1 MAESDSQSRGLGV
14 APVTVP
20 MLLLVAAVL
29 FLGSWAG
36 FLLADYTG
44 RIAAIWIG
52 NAVAIAAALKTRSK
66 DYPAILLTAF
76 AANLTADATAGDPF
90 LNAAMLSLADL
101 VEVVIVV
108 TSLRRLKVDRD
119 FCRPKTL
126 LIFYGLA
133 LGPAPMISALAAG
146 SYLHLAAARD
156 FWNTVGD
163 WYVSDALNLVILVPP
178 LVTVRWRDVAA
189 IFSKPE
195 RRITLVL
202 LALLAV
208 TIVVNM
214 LTPNFPLAFL
224 FFPMILLMTFVR
236 GFAGGA
242 VGLFISGVYLL
253 VPVLLGYGSGS
264 IAGHSRPVQILIVQI
279 FGAVLSFT
287 VVLAGAALDERRRL
301 ERHMADAV
309 TRAEEAR
316 IEALEARDA
325 ADSANRTKSMFLA
338 NMSHELRTPL
348 NAVIGFSE
356 LMQGE
361 VYGPLGHAKY
371 REYAR
376 LIHGAGAHLLDLIND
391 VLDMSKIEAGKFEI
405 ERRRFDLRQLVNE
418 CLKLMAGPAAE
429 AGVELTAETPATP
442 IPVYADRRA
451 LKQILL
457 NLLSNGVKFTPAGG
471 TVRVAATLGPER
483 FVLNVRDSG
492 IGIPS
497 DALEKLGQPFVQLRE
512 SASHTHKGTGLGL
525 ALVRSLAALHGGS
538 FRIESSLGT
547 GTVVTVEIPLEVED
561 EAALAGVYAA

>member
-1 MAESDSQSRGLGV
+1 MAGSDSQGRGLGV
-14 APVTVP
+14 APVTAP

-36 FLLADYTG
+36 LLLADYTG

-76 AANLTADATAGDPF
+76 AANLAADITAGDPF

-119 FCRPKTL
+119 FCRPKAL

-133 LGPAPMISALAAG
+133 LGPAPLASALLAAT
-146 SYLHLAAARD
+146 YLHLGAGRD
-156 FWNTVGD
+156 LWTTAGD
-163 WYVSDALNLVILVPP
+163 WYVSDALNLIILVPP
-178 LVTVRWRDVAA
+178 LVTVRLRDFAA
-189 IFSKPE
+189 IFSDRE

-208 TIVVNM
+208 TIIVNM

-236 GFAGGA
+236 GFAGGGI
-242 VGLFISGVYLL
+242 GLFISGVYLL

-264 IAGHSRPVQILIVQI
+264 IAGHSLPVQILIVQI

-301 ERHMADAV
+301 ERSMADAV

-371 REYAR
+371 GEYAR

-405 ERRRFDLRQLVNE
+405 ERRRFDLRQLVGE

-429 AGVELTAETPATP
+429 AGVELAAETPALP
-442 IPVYADRRA
+442 IPVCADRRA

-471 TVRVAATLGPER
+471 TVRVVAALGPER
-483 FVLNVRDSG
+483 FVLSVRDSG

-512 SASHTHKGTGLGL
+512 SARHTHKGTGLGL
-525 ALVRSLAALHGGS
+525 ALVRSLATLHGGT
-538 FRIESSLGT
+538 FQIESRLGA
-547 GTVVTVEIPLEVED
+547 GTVVTVEIPFEAED